1 MKPSTKDEVRNM
13 YEETADSYDKMM
25 ETEIGLPVYSDSM
38 GRLQE
43 RIENTPGILID
54 TACGS
59 GHMLAMY
66 HEQYDNL
73 RSLLGVDL
81 SPRMVAISAR
91 RLGSSARIVVGDMR
105 DLSEV
110 DDSSAVAVI
119 NFFSIHHL
127 DPENVCEALREW
139 NRVLRP
145 GGQLLL
151 ATWEGSGSID
161 YGDESDIIALRYRSD
176 ELSLWVRAAGF
187 VVTQCVVE
195 QVEEIPMETIYL
207 EAEKR

>member
-1 MKPSTKDEVRNM
+1 
-13 YEETADSYDKMM
+13 
-25 ETEIGLPVYSDSM
+25 
-38 GRLQE
+38 
-43 RIENTPGILID
+43 
-54 TACGS
+54 
-59 GHMLAMY
+59 
-66 HEQYDNL
+66 
-73 RSLLGVDL
+73 
-81 SPRMVAISAR
+81 
-91 RLGSSARIVVGDMR
+91 MR